1 MVDTGYEYQ
10 SRRRHGSGIHTMPV
24 LFFVHRAI
32 CKASHIA
39 VALALTFTLQSPAC
53 SQPPSSQPQKSQAT
67 SAKTATPAPPSRE
80 FSRYDTD
87 DSGTLSAD
95 ELQIA
100 AENSLRVT
108 GTIADFDTSGDGLV
122 TPEEFLAA
130 QKASNVPPNE
140 PITSLEDPFLRILQ
154 RAIEAMDESY
164 DGWLYRPEETVDST
178 MFTINYNAS
187 ISPDGQRRL
196 DRGLILHADS
206 DRNRKIS
213 REEAVRF
220 LETQL
225 GIRWITGDLLRTKDG
240 GVVDFANFLRCDVN
254 KDDVLSK
261 SEFVD
266 TWWNSE
272 TDEQDFESFDING
285 DGAVNLS
292 EFAVRTGPYLRKP
305 IQLFEEA
312 DTDTDRLLSQAEL
325 RASIRSPRK
334 HLVASNIKAFDDDGD
349 EQLSLAEFRVSM
361 LANFNYPWEMRPKDI
376 DRDGLLSY
384 KEFKFHTRDLFQLQR
399 RYYFHRLDRDGNKK
413 LDASEFD
420 FEPYKL
426 HTLYRV
432 SVNGEQSDEIYRNEK
447 FPVVSSPSISPDGA
461 WVLFD
466 ASPPDRSNLSQIMLM
481 KTNGDDVRDVCKGQ
495 MPSWSGKGSRFVCCR
510 YEQGA
515 SIWIMNTD
523 GTPHKRIDD
532 GWAAQWSPDGKTI
545 AYTND
550 NSIRLYDVESGKVT
564 TALAKG
570 THPYQYIYWNMSWS
584 PDSRQLA
591 FKGKTET
598 HQEIGILSI
607 TGPAQVR
614 NRFSTNES
622 MGEDLAWSPD
632 GKQLLFNM
640 YSPKHRRE
648 LIFQLDVAGTTSP
661 RLVPEINTSMPWTS
675 ICFSPDGK
683 WMILASPN

>member
-1 MVDTGYEYQ
+1 MGTGFGHQ
-10 SRRRHGSGIHTMPV
+10 NRRRRVHGILRLPTIPLTPHQLWVLGRVPSALACLLVV
-24 LFFVHRAI
+24 LFHTP
-32 CKASHIA
+32 AS
-39 VALALTFTLQSPAC
+39 
-53 SQPPSSQPQKSQAT
+53 SQPPTSPHNVSKSPP
-67 SAKTATPAPPSRE
+67 TPAVLTAPPARE
-80 FSRYDTD
+80 FAQYDTD
-87 DSGTLSAD
+87 DSGGLSPT
-95 ELQIA
+95 ELRRAIEKSNRIKRTFQ
-100 AENSLRVT
+100 EL
-108 GTIADFDTSGDGLV
+108 DTSGDGQV
-122 TPEEFLAA
+122 TLQEFLAA
-130 QKASNVPPNE
+130 ANDEKHNPVAAE
-140 PITSLEDPFLRILQ
+140 EADPFLRILK

-164 DGWLYRPEETVDST
+164 DGWQYRPEETVDST
-178 MFTINYNAS
+178 TFTINYNAS

-196 DRGLILHADS
+196 DRGLILHADG
-206 DRNRKIS
+206 DANRKIS
-213 REEAVRF
+213 RDEAVRF

-225 GIRWITGDLLRTKDG
+225 GIRWITGDLLRTDNG
-240 GVVDFANFLRCDVN
+240 DVVDFANFLRCDIN
-254 KDDVLSK
+254 KDDVLTK

-272 TDEQDFESFDING
+272 TDEQNFEAFDLDGN
-285 DGAVNLS
+285 GAVNLS
-292 EFAVRTGPYLRKP
+292 EFARQEGPYLRKP
-305 IQLFEEA
+305 IRSFEAA
-312 DTDTDRLLSQAEL
+312 DTNGDKLLSQSEL
-325 RASIRSPRK
+325 QAAIRTPRK

-349 EQLSLAEFRVSM
+349 KQLSLTEYRVSM

-399 RYYFHRLDRDGNKK
+399 RYYFHRLDRDGNDK
-413 LDASEFD
+413 LDPSEFD

-426 HTLYRV
+426 HSLYRV
-432 SVNGEQSDEIYRNEK
+432 SVNGENTEEIYRDEK
-447 FPVVSSPSISPDGA
+447 FPVVSSPSVSADGT

-466 ASPPDRSNLSQIMLM
+466 ASPPDRSNLTQIMLM

-515 SIWIMNTD
+515 SIWIMNTN
-523 GTPHKRIDD
+523 GTAHKRIDD

-550 NSIRLYDVESGKVT
+550 NSIRLYDVASGKIT

-570 THPYQYIYWNMSWS
+570 AHRYQYIYWNMSWS

-591 FKGKTET
+591 FKGQTET

-607 TGPAQVR
+607 TGPTNIQK
-614 NRFSTNES
+614 RFSSNES

-632 GKQLLFNM
+632 GKRLLFNM
-640 YSPKHRRE
+640 YSPTHRRK
-648 LIFQLDVAGTTSP
+648 LIFQLDVVGSTKP

>member
-1 MVDTGYEYQ
+1 MGT
-10 SRRRHGSGIHTMPV
+10 GSGHQNHRQRVHGNLGLPAIAIHHSWV
-24 LFFVHRAI
+24 LCRVH
-32 CKASHIA
+32 
-39 VALALTFTLQSPAC
+39 LALGWILVFLLHTPAS
-53 SQPPSSQPQKSQAT
+53 SQPPNSPQNHKKSAPDPAVIPVP
-67 SAKTATPAPPSRE
+67 SAQE
-80 FSRYDTD
+80 FAQYDTD
-87 DSGTLSAD
+87 DSGGLSES
-95 ELQIA
+95 ELRQA
-100 AENSLRVT
+100 TENSAPIM
-108 GTIADFDTSGDGLV
+108 GTFQELDTTGDGQV
-122 TPEEFLAA
+122 TLQELWAA
-130 QKASNVPPNE
+130 ANNGKRNPPASE
-140 PITSLEDPFLRILQ
+140 SADPFLRILQ

-164 DGWLYRPEETVDST
+164 DGWQYRPEETVDST
-178 MFTINYNAS
+178 TFTINYNAS

-196 DRGLILHADS
+196 DRGLILHADG
-206 DRNRKIS
+206 DANRKIS
-213 REEAVRF
+213 RDEAVRF

-225 GIRWITGDLLRTKDG
+225 GIRWITGDLLRTENGD
-240 GVVDFANFLRCDVN
+240 VVDFANFLRCDIN
-254 KDDVLSK
+254 KDDVLTK

-272 TDEQDFESFDING
+272 TDEQDFESFDIDGN
-285 DGAVNLS
+285 GAVNLS
-292 EFAVRTGPYLRKP
+292 EFARQEGPYLRKP
-305 IQLFEEA
+305 IQWFEAA
-312 DTDTDRLLSQAEL
+312 DTNADHLLSQSEL
-325 RASIRSPRK
+325 QSAIRSPRK
-334 HLVASNIKAFDDDGD
+334 HLVGSNIKAFDDNGD
-349 EQLSLAEFRVSM
+349 EQLSLAEYRVSM

-399 RYYFHRLDRDGNKK
+399 RYYFHRLDRDGNDK
-413 LDASEFD
+413 LDPSEFD

-426 HTLYRV
+426 HSLYRV
-432 SVNGEQSDEIYRNEK
+432 SVNGEHTKEIYRNDK
-447 FPVVSSPSISPDGA
+447 FPVVSSPSVSADGT

-466 ASPPDRSNLSQIMLM
+466 ASPPDRSNLTQIMLM

-515 SIWIMNTD
+515 SIWIMNTN
-523 GTPHKRIDD
+523 GTAHKRIDD

-550 NSIRLYDVESGKVT
+550 NSIRLYDVESGEIT

-570 THPYQYIYWNMSWS
+570 AHRYQYIYWNMSWS
-584 PDSRQLA
+584 PDSRQVA
-591 FKGKTET
+591 FKGQTET

-607 TGPAQVR
+607 TGPTHVR
-614 NRFSTNES
+614 KRFSTNES

-632 GKQLLFNM
+632 GKRLLFNM
-640 YSPKHRRE
+640 YSPTHRRE
-648 LIFQLDVAGTTSP
+648 LIFQLDVAGSTKP

>member
-1 MVDTGYEYQ
+1 MDTGYEHQ
-10 SRRRHGSGIHTMPV
+10 TRRSIECGKIKLPLFPPSLMPLLIPLFLSSALLLVTQVPV
-24 LFFVHRAI
+24 LSQTQLSEPAGSQPITSREVPS
-32 CKASHIA
+32 KPSASDFSQYDA
-39 VALALTFTLQSPAC
+39 DSSGALSPA
-53 SQPPSSQPQKSQAT
+53 
-67 SAKTATPAPPSRE
+67 
-80 FSRYDTD
+80 
-87 DSGTLSAD
+87 
-95 ELQIA
+95 ELRA
-100 AENSLRVT
+100 ALEQLPHLKVP
-108 GTIADFDTSGDGLV
+108 GHEIDTSGDGLV
-122 TPEEFLAA
+122 TPQEFSEA
-130 QKASNVPPNE
+130 QNGGEHASGV
-140 PITSLEDPFLRILQ
+140 TSAQEDPFLRILQ

-164 DGWLYRPEETVDST
+164 DGWQYRPEETVDST
-178 MFTINYNAS
+178 IFTINYNAS

-206 DRNRKIS
+206 DQNRKIS
-213 REEAVRF
+213 RDEAVQF

-225 GIRWITGDLLRTKDG
+225 GIRWITGDLLRTNDG
-240 GVVDFANFLRCDVN
+240 GVVDFANFLRCDLN
-254 KDDVLSK
+254 KDDVLTK

-266 TWWNSE
+266 TWWNSD
-272 TDEQDFESFDING
+272 TDEQDFESFDLDG
-285 DGAVNLS
+285 DGTVNLS
-292 EFAVRTGPYLRKP
+292 EFAIPKGPYLRKP
-305 IQLFEEA
+305 IQLFLQA
-312 DTDTDRLLSQAEL
+312 DSDANRLLSQQEL
-325 RASIRSPRK
+325 QAAIRSPRK
-334 HLVASNIKAFDDDGD
+334 HLVASNVKAFDDDGNG
-349 EQLSLAEFRVSM
+349 QLSLAEFRVSM

-413 LDASEFD
+413 LDPSEFD

-432 SVNGEQSDEIYRNEK
+432 SVNGEHTEEIYRNEK
-447 FPVVSSPSISPDGA
+447 FPVVSSPSISPDGS

-466 ASPPDRSNLSQIMLM
+466 ASPPERSNLTQIMLM

-523 GTPHKRIDD
+523 GTAHKRIDD

-550 NSIRLYDVESGKVT
+550 NSIRLYDVASGKIR

-570 THPYQYIYWNMSWS
+570 AHPYQYIYWNMSWS

-591 FKGKTET
+591 FKGQAET
-598 HQEIGILSI
+598 HQEIGILAI
-607 TGPAQVR
+607 GEPTR
-614 NRFSTNES
+614 TRKRFSTNES

-632 GKQLLFNM
+632 GNRLLFNM
-640 YSPKHRRE
+640 YSPTHRRE
-648 LIFQLDVAGTTSP
+648 LIFQLDVEGTTKP
-661 RLVPEINTSMPWTS
+661 RLVPEINTSMSWTS

-683 WMILASPN
+683 WMILTSPN